1 MRLSQFVVRRPV
13 TVSMMVAVILLLGCL
28 AVTRLEIDMLPNLQ
42 LPVVGIVTVYPGADP
57 QAVEGQITNR
67 IESAIAT
74 VSGLKSLQSYSMEN
88 ASVVIATFNA
98 GVNPSDAVND
108 LTTLIAPVSATLPA
122 NTIQPVI
129 VKVDPRLFSLA
140 TLGVTGSDDIV
151 ELTDI
156 SENVLKPIL
165 EELPGVAR
173 VNLIASSK
181 PEISI
186 LFDTQVLR
194 DNNIPPYTL
203 LELIA
208 SQNVMVPAGPL
219 VDDGTRYNVRV
230 GNPFR
235 DVEDI
240 RNLVIGEKKT
250 TGLEAG
256 GFAALIPQVL
266 LLRDVAQVV
275 EGTSPQQAYA
285 RVNGQ
290 PAVLLQVYKHANA
303 SSIAVSAEIKRAL
316 DRLNAE
322 AGEAVEVRL
331 LGDQSEFITTSLA
344 DVGSAAIQGAVLA
357 IICLFLFSR
366 SWRSLAVL
374 VVSIPIS
381 IVICF
386 ILMYFGKLSL
396 NLVSLGG
403 LALGVGNLVDDGIAV
418 LDNILRHHHEG
429 KGARDAAER
438 GSREIAM
445 AMVASALTSIVVFVP
460 FAFLYSTAGQWFR
473 DMALTVS
480 FTSAAS
486 LVVAITVVPALS
498 AKLLG
503 NLRRRR
509 VEQKEQLADALPQ
522 PVVDDPL
529 LKEPDWIARMRRNY
543 GKRLERVLGHPV
555 YVMLIA
561 VLLLGI
567 GGLIPGRL
575 PVELLPNMSS
585 NAINVTL
592 TMPIGTPTTTTNQVA
607 MQIEKSIST
616 LNGVASVWSRIGQ
629 DSDDVVQLIQGS
641 GNHVAG
647 IHVNLVPADQRQHD
661 TYAIADQ
668 IRTLLANADLAG
680 GHLAVSTERVTDS
693 LGADYSPGATIH
705 IKGRDLHILEQI
717 SMQVAE
723 RLQAQGG
730 FTEISTSVEERQPE
744 LIFTV
749 DRTKALLGSMTTGVV
764 GLMLRAA
771 ISGQEVTTLEQNGRS
786 IPVVMR
792 AHPRELD
799 SLDALLDMYIQ
810 GVPLS
815 GVSNVPAVRF
825 SRVVSTEKT
834 QGPVTIEHTN
844 RMRTVTVSAKLA
856 DIDLSEAKRRMQ
868 AALAAVEFPFGV
880 EAEIAG
886 VHRTIDEAVNEMV
899 LVLAIGILLVYIVM
913 AAQFE
918 SFLYP
923 FIMMLTVP
931 AGIAGGLA
939 ALWLTGQNMGVSAL
953 MGLIIVVSVVTRNGI
968 VLVDAI
974 NQERAHGKDLDE
986 AILTA
991 ARNRIR
997 PILMTSITTVAGLL
1011 PLAIAAGEGTELQ
1024 KPLSIAAMGGLI
1036 ISTILTLYVVPA
1048 AYKLIAKR
1056 RPVVIVQEQQQL
1068 MG

>member
-1 MRLSQFVVRRPV
+1 LKFSQFVVRRPV

-28 AVTRLEIDMLPNLQ
+28 SITRLEIDMLPNLQ
-42 LPVVGIVTVYPGADP
+42 LPVVGVVTVYPGADP
-57 QAVEGQITNR
+57 QAVEGQITNG

-74 VSGLKSLQSYSMEN
+74 VSGLKSLQSYSLEN

-108 LTTLIAPVSATLPA
+108 LTTLIAPVSATLPDTA
-122 NTIQPVI
+122 IQPVI
-129 VKVDPRLFSLA
+129 VKIDPRLYSLA
-140 TLGVTGSDDIV
+140 TIGVTGSEDIV

-181 PEISI
+181 QEVSI
-186 LFDTQVLR
+186 LFDTKVLR

-208 SQNVMVPAGPL
+208 SQNVMVPAGSL
-219 VDDGTRYNVRV
+219 VDDATRYNVRV
-230 GNPFR
+230 GNPFQ

-240 RNLVIGEKKT
+240 RNLVVGEKKT

-285 RVNGQ
+285 RINGQ

-303 SSIAVSAEIKRAL
+303 SSISVSAEIKRAL
-316 DRLNAE
+316 ERLNNE
-322 AGEAVEVRL
+322 AGTDLDVRL
-331 LGDQSEFITTSLA
+331 LADQSEFITTSLA
-344 DVGSAAIQGAVLA
+344 DVGNAALSGAILA

-366 SWRSLAVL
+366 SWRSLVVL

-381 IVICF
+381 IVICL
-386 ILMYFGKLSL
+386 ILMYFGKISL
-396 NLVSLGG
+396 NLISLGG
-403 LALGVGNLVDDGIAV
+403 LALGVGNLVDDSIAV
-418 LDNILRHHHEG
+418 LDNILRHRQEG
-429 KGARDAAER
+429 KGAREAAEK
-438 GSREIAM
+438 GNREIAM
-445 AMVASALTSIVVFVP
+445 AIVASALTSIVVFVP
-460 FAFLYSTAGQWFR
+460 FAFLFSTAGQWFR

-480 FTSAAS
+480 FTSLAS
-486 LVVAITVVPALS
+486 LIIAITVVPPLS

-503 NLRRRR
+503 NLRKRRMTSDDQ
-509 VEQKEQLADALPQ
+509 VSDSAQ
-522 PVVDDPL
+522 PVALDDAM
-529 LKEPDWIARMRRNY
+529 KESRWMSRMRQRY
-543 GKRLERVLGHPV
+543 AESLERMLSHPAYVL
-555 YVMLIA
+555 LIA
-561 VLLLGI
+561 ILLMGV
-567 GGLIPGRL
+567 GGFAPSRL
-575 PVELLPNMSS
+575 PLELLPSMSS
-585 NAINVTL
+585 NAVNVNL

-616 LNGVASVWSRIGQ
+616 VDGVSSVWSRVGQ
-629 DSDDVVQLIQGS
+629 DSDDIVQLIQGT

-647 IHVNLVPADQRQHD
+647 IHVNLVSAKERQRD
-661 TYAIADQ
+661 TYAIAEE
-668 IRTLLANADLAG
+668 IRALLADADLAG
-680 GHLAVSTERVTDS
+680 GQLAVSTERVTDS

-705 IKGRDLHILEQI
+705 IKGRDLDVLEQL
-717 SMQVAE
+717 SMQLANE
-723 RLQAQGG
+723 LRAQGG
-730 FTEISTSVEERQPE
+730 FIEVSTSVEERQPE
-744 LIFTV
+744 LVFTV

-771 ISGQEVTTLEQNGRS
+771 LSGQEVTKLEKDGRS

-792 AHPRELD
+792 AHPKELD
-799 SLDALLDMYIQ
+799 SLDSLLEMYIQ
-810 GVPLS
+810 GVPTS

-825 SRVVSTEKT
+825 GRVVSTEKT

-844 RMRTVTVSAKLA
+844 RMRTVTVSAKLSGL
-856 DIDLSEAKRRMQ
+856 DLSEAKRRMN
-868 AALAAVEFPFGV
+868 AAIAAVDFPVGV
-880 EAEIAG
+880 QTEIAG
-886 VHRTIDEAVNEMV
+886 VHKTIDEAVNEMIVV
-899 LVLAIGILLVYIVM
+899 LLVGIILVYIVM

-931 AGIAGGLA
+931 AGISGGLA

-968 VLVDAI
+968 VMVDAI
-974 NQERAHGKDLDE
+974 NQERASGKDLNA

-991 ARNRIR
+991 ARNRLR
-997 PILMTSITTVAGLL
+997 PILMTSITTIAGLL
-1011 PLAIAAGEGTELQ
+1011 PLAIVGGEGTELQ
-1024 KPLSIAAMGGLI
+1024 KPLSIAAMGGLT
-1036 ISTILTLYVVPA
+1036 ISTILTLFVVPA

-1056 RPVVIVQEQQQL
+1056 RPVVIIEEQHL